1 MLNYTLPRLVF
12 AGADC
17 IVVPS
22 RFEPSGLVQLE
33 AMRYGCVPI
42 VRKTGGL
49 ADTVEDLD
57 AVKEKGTGFVFAEYD
72 RWALFAQ
79 LVRAYEDFHHPKV
92 WQELV
97 KRAMAADFS
106 WGASARRYGQLYRK
120 AIYFKRQELLSPK
133 SPVPLD
139 E

>member
-1 MLNYTLPRLVF
+1 
-12 AGADC
+12 
-17 IVVPS
+17 
-22 RFEPSGLVQLE
+22 
-33 AMRYGCVPI
+33 
-42 VRKTGGL
+42 
-49 ADTVEDLD
+49 
-57 AVKEKGTGFVFAEYD
+57 
-72 RWALFAQ
+72 
-79 LVRAYEDFHHPKV
+79 V